1 MAPTTARPCSSSFWM
16 IRLLSIRSILRCT
29 FSYRAAVGM
38 AQDHD
43 QLSAQMVRR
52 VFDTAKLVVVD
63 HVAGQ
68 TDHEQ
73 IADPALEDGFRNDTG
88 I

>member
-1 MAPTTARPCSSSFWM
+1 MNGRV
-16 IRLLSIRSILRCT
+16 
-29 FSYRAAVGM
+29 YRAAVGM